1 MIFISNSEDETKNFA
16 EKIAKN
22 ISVGKVIALN
32 GDLGTGK
39 TTFTQGF
46 ATAMGISESV
56 GSPTFKLI
64 SEYLGEKYWLYHI
77 DAYRLNNA
85 NEFLN
90 IGGEDYLFPTN
101 GITLIEWAD
110 IISDLLDNNIINI
123 RFSRVEGKQKKR
135 KLEIEGI
142 EFNL

>member
-77 DAYRLNNA
+77 DAYRLNNV

-90 IGGEDYLFPTN
+90 IGGEDY
-101 GITLIEWAD
+101 
-110 IISDLLDNNIINI
+110 
-123 RFSRVEGKQKKR
+123 
-135 KLEIEGI
+135 
-142 EFNL
+142 